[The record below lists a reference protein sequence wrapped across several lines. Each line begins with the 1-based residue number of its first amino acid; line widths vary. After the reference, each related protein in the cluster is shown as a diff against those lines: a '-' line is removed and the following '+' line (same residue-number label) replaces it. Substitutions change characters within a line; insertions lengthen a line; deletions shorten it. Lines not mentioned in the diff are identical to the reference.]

1 MVSQSVVDSLYF
13 TVLVKSK
20 HSARYT
26 RPVSQTASDQKDAAV
41 TFVSESVSE
50 VTRRGLF

>member
-1 MVSQSVVDSLYF
+1 MLVSQSVVDSLYF

-26 RPVSQTASDQKDAAV
+26 RPVSQTASNQKDATV
-41 TFVSESVSE
+41 TFVNLSVSE
-50 VTRRGLF
+50 VTQ